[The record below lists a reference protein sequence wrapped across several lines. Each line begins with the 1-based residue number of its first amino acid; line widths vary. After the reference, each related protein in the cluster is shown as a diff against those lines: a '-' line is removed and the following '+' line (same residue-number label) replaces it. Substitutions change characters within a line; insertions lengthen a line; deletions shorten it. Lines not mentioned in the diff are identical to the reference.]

1 MSQGLMGSSAAASL
15 SSVDTEKVTPVQT
28 LPAGAQQMPDGIAA
42 RASTFT
48 RETLIIETSKIE
60 VTR

>member
-28 LPAGAQQMPDGIAA
+28 LPTGTQQMPVGIAA
-42 RASTFT
+42 RSQHVYT
-48 RETLIIETSKIE
+48 RDANH
-60 VTR
+60 

>member
-28 LPAGAQQMPDGIAA
+28 LPASTQQMPDGIA
-42 RASTFT
+42 T
-48 RETLIIETSKIE
+48 RSQH
-60 VTR
+60 VHTRDENH